1 MSARAAAWAVVA
13 VVGCSVAPAGCAL
26 GPDYK
31 RPSVPMT
38 AAFRDQAL
46 QQASSFA
53 DLPWWEVFRDPA
65 LAALLREALA
75 NNLDLVD
82 ATERIEVARQNARIR
97 TDQLLPSLSVS
108 AAPSYQQIF
117 SPFSALAPAGI
128 PGIPSGNTRYATY
141 ILGGQL
147 SWEIDLWGRL
157 RRLRQ
162 AALADFLGA
171 QENARGVIVSIV
183 GEVAQGYFNLVALDL
198 QLDTAR
204 RTAESRRETLALF
217 AERERGGVGDR
228 LQTASEEANLADALA
243 TVPSLQRQIVQQE
256 NQLALLAGRPP
267 GPIARTTN
275 FLSRSPPPV
284 DLPLGVP
291 SALLERR
298 PDVRL
303 AEARVVSA
311 NALVGAAFAAIFP
324 TLTFN
329 GSGGVESTSLAT
341 LFTTGALTFGVSL
354 VVGWLLPLLNGA
366 QTVHAW
372 RGQKANWRAVVA
384 EYRRV
389 VLGALVDVADA
400 TAAMRT
406 LREQRAELENAV
418 RARIETVRLA
428 TDRYRAGVSSYL
440 DVVQAEQ
447 NLFPTQLQL
456 AQTIGAQ
463 FVATAQLYRAL
474 GGGWIVPSQ
483 PTPAAGRL
491 AGPSLGA
498 R

>member
-1 MSARAAAWAVVA
+1 MRARATALAAVVA
-13 VVGCSVAPAGCAL
+13 LTGCAL

-65 LAALLREALA
+65 LAALLHQALA

-108 AAPSYQQIF
+108 AAPSYQQVF
-117 SPFSALAPAGI
+117 SPLAALAPASAGVS
-128 PGIPSGNTRYATY
+128 SGNARYATY

-162 AALADFLGA
+162 AALADYLGA

-198 QLDTAR
+198 QLETAR
-204 RTAESRRETLALF
+204 RTAQSRRETLALF
-217 AERERGGVGDR
+217 VERERGGVGDR

-243 TVPSLQRQIVQQE
+243 TVPALERQIAQQE
-256 NQLALLAGRPP
+256 NQLALLTGLPP
-267 GPIARTTN
+267 GPITRTTN
-275 FLSRSPPPV
+275 FLRRSPPSA

-298 PDVRL
+298 PDVRQ

-329 GSGGVESTSLAT
+329 ASGGVESSSLAT
-341 LFTTGALTFGVSL
+341 LFSTSALTFGVSL
-354 VVGWLLPLLNGA
+354 AAGWLLPLLSGA

-400 TAAMRT
+400 LAAVRT
-406 LREQRAELENAV
+406 LREQRARLEDAV
-418 RARIETVRLA
+418 RARAESVRLA

-447 NLFPTQLQL
+447 NLFPTELQL

-474 GGGWIVPSQ
+474 GGGWIVPSEK
-483 PTPAAGRL
+483 TPAAGRL